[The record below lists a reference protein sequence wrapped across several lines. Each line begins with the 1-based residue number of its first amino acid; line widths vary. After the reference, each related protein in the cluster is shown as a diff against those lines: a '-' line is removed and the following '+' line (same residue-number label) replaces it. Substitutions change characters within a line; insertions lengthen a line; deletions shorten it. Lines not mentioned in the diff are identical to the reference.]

1 MVIVVTAV
9 ALLVGAGP
17 VAAAPGPSFSW
28 ATQAG
33 QVAGSDVSR
42 GVAVL
47 ADGSS
52 IVTGY
57 FQGTATFG
65 ATTLT
70 SAGDNDVFVAKVH
83 ADGTWAW
90 ATRAGGSGNDRGMG
104 VSSLA
109 DGSAIVTGSFGG
121 TATFGATTFTSAG
134 DLDVFAAKVQ
144 ADGTWAWATRAGG
157 TGVDGSL
164 GISSRADGS
173 SIVTGAFA
181 GTATFGTAATL
192 VGAGVNDLFVA
203 KVQADGTWAWATQAG
218 GGVGDVTD
226 GLGVSSLADGS
237 AIVTGSFEET
247 AAFGA
252 TTLTT
257 GGGRDVFVAKVRA
270 DGTWAWATQAG
281 GTGSDFANGYGV
293 SALADGSA
301 VVAGNFDG
309 TATFGA
315 ATVTSA
321 GGADVFTA
329 RVNADGTWAWATR
342 AGGDA
347 GTDESRGVSA
357 LADGSAIVTGS
368 FRETATFGATTLTSG
383 GDWGVFVAK
392 VQADGTWAWATRAG
406 GAGSDAAFGFGVSAL
421 ADGAAVVAGFFQG
434 TATFGATT
442 LTSPG
447 GTNVFVAR
455 VQGPAPS
462 PTPNPVAALTIDSK
476 GAFRHGSIRLRVT
489 VDRPGTLT
497 TVGRYWVRGR
507 PLRTACRGART
518 VAAAGTYT
526 VFCRVNA
533 ATRMVLQRGPL
544 RVGVR
549 VTLTPTTGERATKA
563 KSVRLE
569 RTPVRPVPVTG

>member
-70 SAGDNDVFVAKVH
+70 SAGDNDVFVA
-83 ADGTWAW
+83 
-90 ATRAGGSGNDRGMG
+90 
-104 VSSLA
+104 
-109 DGSAIVTGSFGG
+109 
-121 TATFGATTFTSAG
+121 
-134 DLDVFAAKVQ
+134 
-144 ADGTWAWATRAGG
+144 
-157 TGVDGSL
+157 
-164 GISSRADGS
+164 
-173 SIVTGAFA
+173 
-181 GTATFGTAATL
+181 
-192 VGAGVNDLFVA
+192 
-203 KVQADGTWAWATQAG
+203 
-218 GGVGDVTD
+218 
-226 GLGVSSLADGS
+226 
-237 AIVTGSFEET
+237 
-247 AAFGA
+247 
-252 TTLTT
+252 
-257 GGGRDVFVAKVRA
+257 
-270 DGTWAWATQAG
+270 
-281 GTGSDFANGYGV
+281 
-293 SALADGSA
+293 
-301 VVAGNFDG
+301 
-309 TATFGA
+309 
-315 ATVTSA
+315 
-321 GGADVFTA
+321 
-329 RVNADGTWAWATR
+329 
-342 AGGDA
+342 
-347 GTDESRGVSA
+347 
-357 LADGSAIVTGS
+357 
-368 FRETATFGATTLTSG
+368 
-383 GDWGVFVAK
+383 
-392 VQADGTWAWATRAG
+392 
-406 GAGSDAAFGFGVSAL
+406 
-421 ADGAAVVAGFFQG
+421 
-434 TATFGATT
+434 
-442 LTSPG
+442 
-447 GTNVFVAR
+447 R

-462 PTPNPVAALTIDSK
+462 PAPAPNPVAALTIDSK

-533 ATRMVLQRGPL
+533 ATRMMLQRRPL

-569 RTPVRPVPVTG
+569 RTPARPVPVTG